1 MALVYP
7 LSLAEFLD
15 QLGIYETEF
24 DLTEALTMNEDGGG
38 ELLPSSNGPR
48 LWEGRVTVI
57 TDTHD
62 EADRMVARI
71 ETLRDGT
78 GSFMVTPTTRP
89 APIADPGGTI
99 LGASA
104 PEITAIGA
112 DMRSLSVG
120 GLPAG
125 YTLSQGDMLSFIYL
139 SSPARYAMHRVVQTV
154 SADGAGAIGGNGLI
168 LSSPMRPGVIIG
180 TELRLIRPILKAR
193 YLPGSFTRPR
203 ARRGATY
210 GFSFGW
216 RQTLA

>member
-7 LSLAEFLD
+7 LGLADFLD

-71 ETLRDGT
+71 EALRDGN

-89 APIADPGGTI
+89 APIADPGGAI
-99 LGASA
+99 LGAATPIIS
-104 PEITAIGA
+104 AIGG
-112 DMRSLSVG
+112 DMRSLSVS

-125 YTLSQGDMLSFIYL
+125 YILSQGDMLSFTYL
-139 SSPARYAMHRVVQTV
+139 TGPTRYALHRVGETV
-154 SADGAGAIGGNGLI
+154 VADGSGNIAGNALW
-168 LSSPMRPGVIIG
+168 LTAPMRPGVTAG
-180 TELRLIRPILKAR
+180 TSLKLIRPVLKAR
-193 YLPGSFTRPR
+193 YLAGSFSRPIT
-203 ARRGATY
+203 RRGATY
-210 GFSFGW
+210 GFAFGW
-216 RQTLA
+216 RQTLG